1 MKQYM
6 QTGKTLLAITLC
18 AAAAAAYAQTAEETQ
33 AGASAL
39 PFGELKVLQSI
50 EPGLWQL
57 KTRFEPV
64 RKPPAPESGCITPQG
79 IAEDLQSFLS
89 QGDDGMSCTGRVQVN
104 TEELAQLQVSCPMP
118 PPQKRKTGKS
128 EIKKPDEAKQAEM
141 FKALPSLIE
150 VRRLSPTHFTVLTK
164 ARALKS
170 QPAFT
175 LIQDYERQEDC
186 PL

>member
-1 MKQYM
+1 MKQSM

-118 PPQKRKTGKS
+118 PPQQRKAGKS
-128 EIKKPDEAKQAEM
+128 EAKQAEM

-150 VRRLSPTHFTVLTK
+150 VRRWSPTHFTVLTK